1 MALIC
6 SVNSLSDL
14 GLTSIPAELLQKL
27 PNLENLD
34 LSKNKLTA
42 IEFDGTLPQI
52 KTLSFSSNQLSN
64 VDGLSA
70 FPNLENL
77 NVTNNPTL
85 EVTQMAGCVV
95 IFNTRLKIISW
106 NCLDDGN
113 KIVGLG
119 RGGSFTC
126 RTVIQ
131 L

>member
-34 LSKNKLTA
+34 MSKNKLTA

-85 EVTQMAGCVV
+85 EVTQTAGCV

-106 NCLDDGN
+106 NCLNDCN

-119 RGGSFTC
+119 RGRLF